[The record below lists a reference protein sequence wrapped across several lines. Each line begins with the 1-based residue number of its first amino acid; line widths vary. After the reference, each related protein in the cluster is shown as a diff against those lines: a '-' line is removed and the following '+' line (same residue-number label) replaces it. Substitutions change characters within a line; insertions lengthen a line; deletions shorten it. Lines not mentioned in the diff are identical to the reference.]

1 MLFVQQYKTEDWTDK
16 KNENNKKKNYFL
28 ANKEKIQKN
37 IESVVEIILKKRIKK
52 SNYANTRN
60 KNLSNSDRKRK

>member
-1 MLFVQQYKTEDWTDK
+1 MKIK
-16 KNENNKKKNYFL
+16 KIKNYFL
-28 ANKEKIQKN
+28 ANKEKLQKN